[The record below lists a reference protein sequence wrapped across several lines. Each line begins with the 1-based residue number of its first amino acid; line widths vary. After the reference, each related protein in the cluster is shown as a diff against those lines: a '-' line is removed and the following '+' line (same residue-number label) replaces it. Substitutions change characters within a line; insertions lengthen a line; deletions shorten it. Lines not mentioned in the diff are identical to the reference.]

1 MAYKLITESD
11 PLEMK
16 GIVVVLYGEPGI
28 GKTSLAFTA
37 EKPLLE
43 DYDDGVKRSVGRKT
57 SLRIDNWEDAAQFHI
72 SKDFETLSPKTL
84 IIDTAGSLL
93 DNYMASYV
101 IRQDI
106 KNARLGGELSLQG
119 YGALKNVF
127 KQFVNLVK
135 GKGVDIIFVCH
146 SETIKEGD
154 NIKYIPG
161 MTGGS
166 YDILIAEADMV
177 GYMESRNNKRT
188 IRFDPTDRT
197 IGKNTAELPMI
208 EIPHYN
214 DPGYQNFMQNII
226 SKTKQKMFE
235 FSEKHKEAMKFVSEF
250 KAKIQEAKEFDS
262 LVAFLPDIEK
272 EINVGMKI
280 QLQKIVVDKGMDFLQ
295 EGLDLITRT
304 EEADEMRAISD
315 TLPEIF
321 REPYK
326 RALWAKAKELGFDFD
341 KQTNM
346 FVKTE
351 SVQADNELVAADNQV
366 IKGAGKTL
374 KGRKNAT
381 KN

>member
-1 MAYKLITESD
+1 
-11 PLEMK
+11 
-16 GIVVVLYGEPGI
+16 
-28 GKTSLAFTA
+28 
-37 EKPLLE
+37 
-43 DYDDGVKRSVGRKT
+43 
-57 SLRIDNWEDAAQFHI
+57 
-72 SKDFETLSPKTL
+72 
-84 IIDTAGSLL
+84 
-93 DNYMASYV
+93 
-101 IRQDI
+101 
-106 KNARLGGELSLQG
+106 
-119 YGALKNVF
+119 
-127 KQFVNLVK
+127 
-135 GKGVDIIFVCH
+135 
-146 SETIKEGD
+146 
-154 NIKYIPG
+154 
-161 MTGGS
+161 
-166 YDILIAEADMV
+166 
-177 GYMESRNNKRT
+177 
-188 IRFDPTDRT
+188 
-197 IGKNTAELPMI
+197 
-208 EIPHYN
+208 
-214 DPGYQNFMQNII
+214 
-226 SKTKQKMFE
+226 
-235 FSEKHKEAMKFVSEF
+235 MKFVSEF